1 MIYELVCGKDQNK
14 KELLAKDY
22 YSAIGL
28 EAYVPTYTTKRVWSD
43 RIKKIKVSAI
53 PGYLFFK
60 LNKIDFDLVNLNPYT
75 TNIVRTSSGKP
86 AVIPPNEIECLKK
99 YLSGSE
105 ETNKSFLTVDDVV
118 SVGSGPFCSE
128 IGVVEKF
135 IQNKALVLLKSLN
148 IKLIVSTSSLK
159 LQKTA

>member
-1 MIYELVCGKDQNK
+1 MNWYAVKTKTK

-22 YSAIGL
+22 YSAIGI
-28 EAYVPTYTTKRVWSD
+28 EAYAPTYTTKRVWSD

-60 LNKIDFDLVNLNPYT
+60 LDKIDFDLVNLNPYT
-75 TNIVRTSSGKP
+75 TNVVRTSSGKP

-99 YLSGSE
+99 YLSGAE
-105 ETNKSFLTVDDVV
+105 EPNGSFLSIDNVV

-148 IKLIVSTSSLK
+148 IKLIVSTSNLK

>member
-1 MIYELVCGKDQNK
+1 MNWYAVRTKTK

-22 YSAIGL
+22 YSALGI
-28 EAYVPTYTTKRVWSD
+28 EAYVPTYITKRVWSD

-75 TNIVRTSSGKP
+75 TNVVRTSSGKP

-105 ETNKSFLTVDDVV
+105 ETNESFLTVDDVV
-118 SVGSGPFCSE
+118 SVGSGPFCNE
-128 IGVVEKF
+128 MGVVEKF

-148 IKLIVSTSSLK
+148 IKLIVSTSNLK

>member
-1 MIYELVCGKDQNK
+1 MKWYAVRTKTK

-22 YSAIGL
+22 YSTIGV
-28 EAYVPTYTTKRVWSD
+28 EAYVPTYTTKKIWSD

-60 LNKIDFDLVNLNPYT
+60 VNKIDFDLVNLNPYT
-75 TNIVRTSSGKP
+75 TNVVRTSSGKP

-99 YLSGSE
+99 YLSGPE
-105 ETNKSFLTVDDVV
+105 QANESFLTVDDVV

-128 IGVVEKF
+128 KGVVEKF

-148 IKLIVSTSSLK
+148 IKLIVSTSNLK

>member
-1 MIYELVCGKDQNK
+1 MNWYAVRTKTK

-22 YSAIGL
+22 YSTLGV

-75 TNIVRTSSGKP
+75 TNVVRTSSGKP
-86 AVIPPNEIECLKK
+86 AVIPPNEIECLQK
-99 YLSGSE
+99 YLSGSKQ
-105 ETNKSFLTVDDVV
+105 TNESFLTIDDVV
-118 SVGSGPFCSE
+118 SVSSGPFCSE

-148 IKLIVSTSSLK
+148 IKLIVSTSNLK

>member
-1 MIYELVCGKDQNK
+1 MNWYAVRTKTK

-22 YSAIGL
+22 YSTLGV

-60 LNKIDFDLVNLNPYT
+60 LNKMDFDLVNLNPYT
-75 TNIVRTSSGKP
+75 TNVVRTSSGKP
-86 AVIPPNEIECLKK
+86 AVIPPNEIECLQK
-99 YLSGSE
+99 YLSGSKQ
-105 ETNKSFLTVDDVV
+105 TNESFLTIDDVV
-118 SVGSGPFCSE
+118 SVGPGPFCSE

>member
-1 MIYELVCGKDQNK
+1 MNWYAVKTK
-14 KELLAKDY
+14 TKRELLAKDY
-22 YSAIGL
+22 YSAIGI
-28 EAYVPTYTTKRVWSD
+28 EAYAPTYTTKRVWSD

-60 LNKIDFDLVNLNPYT
+60 LNKVDFDLVNLNPYT
-75 TNIVRTSSGKP
+75 TNVVRTSSGKP
-86 AVIPPNEIECLKK
+86 AVIPPNEIDCLKK

-105 ETNKSFLTVDDVV
+105 QTIESFLTVDDVV

-148 IKLIVSTSSLK
+148 IKLIVSTSNLK
-159 LQKTA
+159 LQKIA

>member
-1 MIYELVCGKDQNK
+1 MNWYAVRTKTK
-14 KELLAKDY
+14 KEMLAKDY
-22 YSAIGL
+22 YSAIGI
-28 EAYVPTYTTKRVWSD
+28 EAYAPTYTTKRVWSD

-75 TNIVRTSSGKP
+75 TNVVRTSSGKP

-99 YLSGSE
+99 YLAGSKQ
-105 ETNKSFLTVDDVV
+105 TNESFLTVDDVV
-118 SVGSGPFCSE
+118 SVSSGPFCSE
-128 IGVVEKF
+128 IGVIEKF

-148 IKLIVSTSSLK
+148 IKLIISTSSVK

>member
-1 MIYELVCGKDQNK
+1 MNWYAVKTKTK

-22 YSAIGL
+22 YTTLGV

-43 RIKKIKVSAI
+43 RIKKTKISAI

-75 TNIVRTSSGKP
+75 TNVVRTSSGKP

-99 YLSGSE
+99 YLSGAE
-105 ETNKSFLTVDDVV
+105 ESNGSFLTVDDVV

>member
-1 MIYELVCGKDQNK
+1 MNWYAVRTKTK

-22 YSAIGL
+22 YSAIGI
-28 EAYVPTYTTKRVWSD
+28 EAYAPTYTTKRVWSD

-60 LNKIDFDLVNLNPYT
+60 LDKIDFDLVNLNPYT
-75 TNIVRTSSGKP
+75 TNVVRTSSGKP
-86 AVIPPNEIECLKK
+86 AIIPNNEVECLKK

-105 ETNKSFLTVDDVV
+105 QTNESFLTVDNVV

-128 IGVVEKF
+128 IGVIEKF
-135 IQNKALVLLKSLN
+135 IQNRALVLLKSLN
-148 IKLIVSTSSLK
+148 IKLIVSTKNLK

>member
-1 MIYELVCGKDQNK
+1 MNWYAVKTKTK

-22 YSAIGL
+22 YSAIGI
-28 EAYVPTYTTKRVWSD
+28 ESYVPTYTTKRVWSD

-53 PGYLFFK
+53 PGYLLFK
-60 LNKIDFDLVNLNPYT
+60 LNKVDFDLVNLNPYT
-75 TNIVRTSSGKP
+75 TNVVRTSSGKP
-86 AVIPPNEIECLKK
+86 AIIPPNEIDCLKK

-105 ETNKSFLTVDDVV
+105 QTNESFLTVDDVV

-148 IKLIVSTSSLK
+148 IKLIVSTSNLRI
-159 LQKTA
+159 QKTA

>member
-1 MIYELVCGKDQNK
+1 MNWYAVRTKSK
-14 KELLAKDY
+14 KEMLARNY
-22 YSAIGL
+22 YSALGV
-28 EAYVPTYTTKRVWSD
+28 EAYVPTYTTKRAWSD
-43 RIKKIKVSAI
+43 RIKKTKVFAI

-60 LNKIDFDLVNLNPYT
+60 LKEIDFDLINLNPYT
-75 TNIVRTSSGKP
+75 TNVVRTSSGKP
-86 AVIPPNEIECLKK
+86 AVIPQNEIDCLRK

-105 ETNKSFLTVDDVV
+105 EKNKSLLAVDDVV

-128 IGVVEKF
+128 RGVVEKF

-148 IKLIVSTSSLK
+148 IKLIVSTTSLK

>member
-1 MIYELVCGKDQNK
+1 MNWYAIRTKTK

-22 YSAIGL
+22 YSALGI
-28 EAYVPTYTTKRVWSD
+28 EVYVPTYTTKRVWSD

-60 LNKIDFDLVNLNPYT
+60 LNRMNFDLVNLNPYT

-86 AVIPPNEIECLKK
+86 AVIPNNEIECLKK

-105 ETNKSFLTVDDVV
+105 QTNESFLTVDDVV
-118 SVGSGPFCSE
+118 SIGSGPFCSE
-128 IGVVEKF
+128 AGIIEKF
-135 IQNKALVLLKSLN
+135 IQNRALVLLKSLN
-148 IKLIVSTSSLK
+148 IKLIVSTKNLK

>member
-1 MIYELVCGKDQNK
+1 MNWYAVKTKTK

-22 YSAIGL
+22 YSAIGI
-28 EAYVPTYTTKRVWSD
+28 EAYAPTYTTKRVWSD

-75 TNIVRTSSGKP
+75 TNVVRTSSGKP

-99 YLSGSE
+99 YLSGAE
-105 ETNKSFLTVDDVV
+105 ESNGPFLSVDDVV

-148 IKLIVSTSSLK
+148 IKLIVSTSNLK

>member
-1 MIYELVCGKDQNK
+1 MNWYAVRTKTK

-22 YSAIGL
+22 YSTLGV
-28 EAYVPTYTTKRVWSD
+28 EAYVPAYTTKRVWSD

-60 LNKIDFDLVNLNPYT
+60 LDKIDFDLLNLNPYT

-86 AVIPPNEIECLKK
+86 AVIPNNEIECLKK

-105 ETNKSFLTVDDVV
+105 QTSESFLTVDDIV

-148 IKLIVSTSSLK
+148 IKLIVSTSNLRI
-159 LQKTA
+159 QKTA

>member
-1 MIYELVCGKDQNK
+1 M
-14 KELLAKDY
+14 
-22 YSAIGL
+22 
-28 EAYVPTYTTKRVWSD
+28 
-43 RIKKIKVSAI
+43 
-53 PGYLFFK
+53 
-60 LNKIDFDLVNLNPYT
+60 NLNPYT
-75 TNIVRTSSGKP
+75 TNVVRTSSGKP

-105 ETNKSFLTVDDVV
+105 ETNESFLTVDNVV
-118 SVGSGPFCSE
+118 SVGSGPFCNE

>member
-1 MIYELVCGKDQNK
+1 MNWYAVKTKTK

-22 YSAIGL
+22 YSAIGV
-28 EAYVPTYTTKRVWSD
+28 EAYVPTYTTKKVWSD

-148 IKLIVSTSSLK
+148 IKLIVSTSNLK
-159 LQKTA
+159 LQKAA

>member
-1 MIYELVCGKDQNK
+1 MNWYAVKTKTK

-22 YSAIGL
+22 YSAIGV
-28 EAYVPTYTTKRVWSD
+28 ETYVPTYTTKRVWSG

>member
-1 MIYELVCGKDQNK
+1 MNWYAVKTKTK

-22 YSAIGL
+22 YSAIGV
-28 EAYVPTYTTKRVWSD
+28 ETYVPTYTTKRVWSD

-148 IKLIVSTSSLK
+148 IKLIVSTSNLK

>member
-1 MIYELVCGKDQNK
+1 MNWYAVKTKTK

-22 YSAIGL
+22 YSAIGI
-28 EAYVPTYTTKRVWSD
+28 EAYAPTYTTKRVWSD

-60 LNKIDFDLVNLNPYT
+60 LDKIDFDLVNLNPYT
-75 TNIVRTSSGKP
+75 TNVVRTSSGKP
-86 AVIPPNEIECLKK
+86 AVIPPNEIDCLKK
-99 YLSGSE
+99 YLSSSE
-105 ETNKSFLTVDDVV
+105 ETNESFLTVNDVV
-118 SVGSGPFCSE
+118 SVGSGPFCNE
-128 IGVVEKF
+128 MGVVEKF

-148 IKLIVSTSSLK
+148 IKLIVSTSNLK

>member
-1 MIYELVCGKDQNK
+1 MNWYAVRTKTK
-14 KELLAKDY
+14 KEILAKDY
-22 YSAIGL
+22 YSTLGI
-28 EAYVPTYTTKRVWSD
+28 ETYVPTYTTKRVWPD

-60 LNKIDFDLVNLNPYT
+60 LKKIDFDLINLNPYT
-75 TNIVRTSSGKP
+75 KSVVRTSSGKP
-86 AVIPPNEIECLKK
+86 AVIPQNEIDCLKK

-105 ETNKSFLTVDDVV
+105 QRNESFITVDDVV

-148 IKLIVSTSSLK
+148 IKLIVSTSNLK

>member
-1 MIYELVCGKDQNK
+1 MNWYAVKTKTK
-14 KELLAKDY
+14 KEMLAKDY
-22 YSAIGL
+22 YSALGV

-60 LNKIDFDLVNLNPYT
+60 LKKIDFDLVNLNPYT
-75 TNIVRTSSGKP
+75 TNVVRTSSGKP
-86 AVIPPNEIECLKK
+86 AVIPPNEIDSLKK

-105 ETNKSFLTVDDVV
+105 EANESFFTVDDVV
-118 SVGSGPFCSE
+118 SIGSGPFCSE
-128 IGVVEKF
+128 SGVIEKF
-135 IQNKALVLLKSLN
+135 IQNKALLLLKSIN
-148 IKLIVSTSSLK
+148 IKLIVSTSNLK

>member
-1 MIYELVCGKDQNK
+1 MNWYAVKTKTK

-22 YSAIGL
+22 YSAIGI
-28 EAYVPTYTTKRVWSD
+28 ESYAPTYTTKRVWSD

-60 LNKIDFDLVNLNPYT
+60 LNKVDFDLVNLNPYT
-75 TNIVRTSSGKP
+75 TNVVRTSSGKP

-99 YLSGSE
+99 YLSGCE
-105 ETNKSFLTVDDVV
+105 KTNESFLTVDDVV
-118 SVGSGPFCSE
+118 SVGSGPFCNE

-135 IQNKALVLLKSLN
+135 IQNKTLVLLKSLN
-148 IKLIVSTSSLK
+148 IKLIVSTSNLK

>member
-1 MIYELVCGKDQNK
+1 MNWYAVRTKTK

-22 YSAIGL
+22 YSTLGV

-60 LNKIDFDLVNLNPYT
+60 LDNIDFVFVNRNPDT
-75 TNIVRTSSGKP
+75 TNVVRTSSGKP
-86 AVIPPNEIECLKK
+86 AIIPNNEVECLKK

-105 ETNKSFLTVDDVV
+105 QTNESFLTVDDIV

-148 IKLIVSTSSLK
+148 IKLIVSTSNLRI
-159 LQKTA
+159 QKTA

>member
-1 MIYELVCGKDQNK
+1 MNWYAVRTKAK
-14 KELLAKDY
+14 KELMAKDY
-22 YSAIGL
+22 YSAIGI
-28 EAYVPTYTTKRVWSD
+28 EAYAPTYTTKRIWSD

-75 TNIVRTSSGKP
+75 TNVVRTSSGKP
-86 AVIPPNEIECLKK
+86 AIIPPNEIECLKK

-105 ETNKSFLTVDDVV
+105 ETNESFLTVDNVV
-118 SVGSGPFCSE
+118 SVRSGPFCSE

-148 IKLIVSTSSLK
+148 IKLIVSTSNLK